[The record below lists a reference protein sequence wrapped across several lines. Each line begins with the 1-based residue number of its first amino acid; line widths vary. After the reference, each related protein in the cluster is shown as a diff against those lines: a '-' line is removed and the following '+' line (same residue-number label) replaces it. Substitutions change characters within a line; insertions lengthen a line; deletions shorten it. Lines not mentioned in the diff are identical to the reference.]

1 MVKLCSTSGIQS
13 LIHLFLFQ
21 LNPSPVW
28 MVILNFLTEKVR
40 KYQEKK
46 LNDALQKIKL
56 HQEIEQRLKI
66 ELKTSNEKSKVTIE
80 KEISKQN
87 ESIEIW
93 KKNVVKIKKEIA
105 KL

>member
-1 MVKLCSTSGIQS
+1 
-13 LIHLFLFQ
+13 
-21 LNPSPVW
+21 

-46 LNDALQKIKL
+46 LNDALQKLKL
-56 HQEIEQRLKI
+56 HQEIKTRLKT
-66 ELKTSNEKSKVTIE
+66 ELKISNEKSKGSIE
-80 KEISKQN
+80 KEITTQN

-93 KKNVVKIKKEIA
+93 EKNIVKIKEQIA

>member
-1 MVKLCSTSGIQS
+1 
-13 LIHLFLFQ
+13 
-21 LNPSPVW
+21 